1 MSGKFHTVN
10 QSIYGGTGGSGGK
23 GGVEGGNGG
32 TGEGPKMHYD
42 VQAEQFIV
50 NNHGIQQMD
59 SVERKQIIEWLS
71 PINFFLRQAD
81 ISQARQ
87 GGTGGWL
94 LVNPHFQE
102 WESGSGRTLWCHG
115 IPGAGKTVLASMIV
129 DHLSPKSQNGNLGV
143 ACIYL
148 NHKEAEDHTPTRLL
162 SSLWRQLVLGKDLGP
177 LPKKLYQQHQEK
189 QTPLSLDE
197 IFEVLCSAITEFLK
211 VYIVVDAVDEYPETQ
226 RQILLEYLAE
236 MGPTVN
242 LLITSRPHITPDS
255 ALPNPA
261 TLEIRANE
269 DDVGRYVDAQIRR
282 SPRLSKHVQSRI
294 NLREEI
300 HSAITCTV
308 DGMFLLAKLHIE
320 SLSTKST
327 VKGVREALKTLPK
340 TLNNSYND
348 AMKRIGDQNEES
360 RGIAHSTLTWV
371 ANAKRPLTVLDI
383 QTALAVEPGTKS
395 LDEDNI
401 LDMEIILSVCAG
413 LVIVDEQ
420 LLVVRLVHYTTQ
432 EYLDSIQPQQFPDAH
447 TQITRT
453 LLTYLAFDKIMDF
466 TSHDFSPLF
475 EYSQYCLAHAAGP
488 PEGAL
493 KDLLLDFLSQ
503 AAKLR
508 WKWLG
513 TWKSPPWTFSDWPR
527 QPSALWIAAAAD
539 LMEMVQFL
547 LERVPYLPDPECPE
561 IIVASNYGHLQMTQL
576 LVEHGANVNV
586 QGRYFGSALQAA
598 SYNGH
603 ENIVQLL
610 IEHGA
615 NVNAQG
621 GYYGSTL
628 QTASLKGHGNIV
640 QLLIEHGV
648 NVNAQGGHFGSAL
661 QAASYNGN
669 ENIIHLLI
677 EQGANVNVQG
687 GDFGSALQAASFNG
701 HINIVQLLIEHGAN
715 VNAQGGEYD
724 SALQAAS
731 AKGHVTIVQLL
742 IEHGANVNAQ
752 GGEYDSALQAASFEG
767 HGNIVQLLIE
777 QGADVNVM
785 SGLHGSALQ
794 VASKSGH
801 INIIQLL
808 IEHGADVNAQGGE
821 YGSALQAASL
831 EGHRNIVQLLIEQ
844 GANVNVQGGEYGT
857 ALQAASFEAHGNIV
871 QLLIEQGANIDAKG
885 GEYGSALQAASL
897 EGYENIVQLLIE
909 HGANVNVQG
918 GYLGSALQ
926 AASYKGHENIVH
938 LLIEQGANVKA
949 QGGKYGSALKVAL
962 QSDLRQAMTYDA
974 RPYNERL
981 QSLDNVVQILRDNG
995 AEEPDDEQ
1003 AAVCE

>member
-1 MSGKFHTVN
+1 MSHQASKFHTVN
-10 QSIYGGTGGSGGK
+10 QNIYGGTGGSGGK
-23 GGVEGGNGG
+23 GGIEGGNGG
-32 TGEGPKMHYD
+32 TGEGPKMHYN
-42 VQAEQFIV
+42 VKAEQFTVV
-50 NNHGIQQMD
+50 NNHGRQQMD

-71 PINFFLRQAD
+71 PINLFLRQAD

-87 GGTGGWL
+87 DGTGGWL
-94 LVNPHFQE
+94 LVHLHFQE
-102 WESGSGRTLWCHG
+102 WKSGSGRTLWCHG
-115 IPGAGKTVLASMIV
+115 ISGAGKTVLASMIV

-162 SSLWRQLVLGKDLGP
+162 SSLWRQLVLGKDFGP

-189 QTPLSLDE
+189 RTPLSLDE
-197 IFEVLCSAITEFLK
+197 VFEVLCSAITEFLK
-211 VYIVVDAVDEYPETQ
+211 VYIVADAVDEYPETQ
-226 RQILLEYLAE
+226 RQILLEYLAK

-242 LLITSRPHITPDS
+242 LMITSRPHITPDS
-255 ALPNPA
+255 VLPNPA

-300 HSAITCTV
+300 HSAITCAV

-320 SLSTKST
+320 SFSTKST

-348 AMKRIGDQNEES
+348 AMKRIGEQNEES
-360 RGIAHSTLTWV
+360 RAIAHSTLTWV

-432 EYLDSIQPQQFPDAH
+432 EYLDSLQPQQFPDAH

-466 TSHDFSPLF
+466 TNHDLLPLL

-493 KDLLLDFLSQ
+493 KDLLLEFLSQ
-503 AAKLR
+503 AGNSQ

-513 TWKSPPWTFSDWPR
+513 TWKSPPWTFSDWPL
-527 QPSALWIAAAAD
+527 QPSALWVAAATD
-539 LMEMVQFL
+539 LREIVQFL
-547 LERVPYLPDPECPE
+547 LERVPYLPDPDCPE

-576 LVEHGANVNV
+576 LVEHGANINVGSKYCGTPLHCASYNGHQTIVQLLIEHGANLNV
-586 QGRYFGSALQAA
+586 QGGVYDSALQAA
-598 SYNGH
+598 SYRGH

-615 NVNAQG
+615 NVNVQG
-621 GYYGSTL
+621 GAYNST
-628 QTASLKGHGNIV
+628 
-640 QLLIEHGV
+640 
-648 NVNAQGGHFGSAL
+648 L
-661 QAASYNGN
+661 QAASVRRHKT
-669 ENIIHLLI
+669 I
-677 EQGANVNVQG
+677 A
-687 GDFGSALQAASFNG
+687 
-701 HINIVQLLIEHGAN
+701 QLLIEHGAN
-715 VNAQGGEYD
+715 VNAQGGAY
-724 SALQAAS
+724 
-731 AKGHVTIVQLL
+731 
-742 IEHGANVNAQ
+742 N
-752 GGEYDSALQAASFEG
+752 
-767 HGNIVQLLIE
+767 
-777 QGADVNVM
+777 
-785 SGLHGSALQ
+785 
-794 VASKSGH
+794 
-801 INIIQLL
+801 
-808 IEHGADVNAQGGE
+808 
-821 YGSALQAASL
+821 SALQAASL
-831 EGHRNIVQLLIEQ
+831 EGH
-844 GANVNVQGGEYGT
+844 
-857 ALQAASFEAHGNIV
+857 
-871 QLLIEQGANIDAKG
+871 
-885 GEYGSALQAASL
+885 
-897 EGYENIVQLLIE
+897 ENIVQLLIE

-926 AASYKGHENIVH
+926 AASVSGHINIVQ
-938 LLIEQGANVKA
+938 LLIEQGANVNV
-949 QGGKYGSALKVAL
+949 QGGMYDSYYIRATHHRKIIPERSLTSQAIPGAPGFWS
-962 QSDLRQAMTYDA
+962 LRNPRRSVIKAM
-974 RPYNERL
+974 RL
-981 QSLDNVVQILRDNG
+981 M
-995 AEEPDDEQ
+995 
-1003 AAVCE
+1003 

>member
-1 MSGKFHTVN
+1 MSQQASKFHTVN
-10 QSIYGGTGGSGGK
+10 QIIYGGTGGSGGK

-32 TGEGPKMHYD
+32 TGEGPKMYYD
-42 VQAEQFIV
+42 VKAEQFTVV
-50 NNHGIQQMD
+50 NNHGIQQVD

-81 ISQARQ
+81 ILQARQ

-94 LVNPHFQE
+94 LADPHFQE

-162 SSLWRQLVLGKDLGP
+162 SSLWRQLVLGKDFGP
-177 LPKKLYQQHQEK
+177 LPKMLYQQHQEK

-197 IFEVLCSAITEFLK
+197 AFEVLCSAITEFLK

-226 RQILLEYLAE
+226 RQILFEYLAE

-242 LLITSRPHITPDS
+242 LMMTSRPHITPDS
-255 ALPNPA
+255 ALPNPT

-300 HSAITCTV
+300 HSAITSTV

-340 TLNNSYND
+340 TLNNSYDD
-348 AMKRIGDQNEES
+348 AMKRIGEQNEES
-360 RGIAHSTLTWV
+360 RAIAHSTLIWV
-371 ANAKRPLTVLDI
+371 ANAKRPLTVLEI

-453 LLTYLAFDKIMDF
+453 LLTYLAFDKIVDLKDDAN
-466 TSHDFSPLF
+466 HDSPPLF
-475 EYSQYCLAHAAGP
+475 GYSQYCLAHAAGP

-503 AAKLR
+503 GANLR
-508 WKWLG
+508 SRWLG
-513 TWKSPPWTFSDWPR
+513 TWESPPWTFLDWPQR
-527 QPSALWIAAAAD
+527 PSALWVAAATD
-539 LMEMVQFL
+539 LREIVQFL
-547 LERVPYLPDPECPE
+547 LERVPYLPDPDGPE
-561 IIVASNYGHLQMTQL
+561 IIVASNYGHLQITQL
-576 LVEHGANVNV
+576 LVEHGVNIDV
-586 QGRYFGSALQAA
+586 GSKYSGTPLHCASWNGHKHIVCFLIEQGADVNAQGGEYGSPLQAA

-615 NVNAQG
+615 DVNARG
-621 GYYGSTL
+621 GG
-628 QTASLKGHGNIV
+628 
-640 QLLIEHGV
+640 
-648 NVNAQGGHFGSAL
+648 
-661 QAASYNGN
+661 
-669 ENIIHLLI
+669 
-677 EQGANVNVQG
+677 
-687 GDFGSALQAASFNG
+687 
-701 HINIVQLLIEHGAN
+701 
-715 VNAQGGEYD
+715 YD

-731 AKGHVTIVQLL
+731 DNGHENIVQLLLEHGANVDAQGGVHDSALQGASYNGHETIVQLL
-742 IEHGANVNAQ
+742 IEHGADVNVQ
-752 GGEYDSALQAASFEG
+752 GGVHDSALQGASYNG
-767 HGNIVQLLIE
+767 HETIV
-777 QGADVNVM
+777 
-785 SGLHGSALQ
+785 
-794 VASKSGH
+794 
-801 INIIQLL
+801 QLL
-808 IEHGADVNAQGGE
+808 IEHGADVNVQGGHF
-821 YGSALQAASL
+821 GNPLQAASL
-831 EGHRNIVQLLIEQ
+831 EGHGKIVQLLIEQ
-844 GANVNVQGGEYGT
+844 GANVNVQGGH
-857 ALQAASFEAHGNIV
+857 FGNP
-871 QLLIEQGANIDAKG
+871 
-885 GEYGSALQAASL
+885 LQAASL
-897 EGYENIVQLLIE
+897 KGHGKIVQLLIE

-918 GYLGSALQ
+918 GEYDSALQ
-926 AASYKGHENIVH
+926 AASVGGCETIVQ
-938 LLIEQGANVKA
+938 LLIEQGADVNA
-949 QGGKYGSALKVAL
+949 QGGKYGSALRAAL
-962 QSDLRQAMTYDA
+962 HSHLRMARTYYDA
-974 RPYNERL
+974 RPYNERI
-981 QSLDNVVQILRDNG
+981 QSVDNVVQILRENG
-995 AEEPDDEQ
+995 AREPVDTGSSSESTASQESDDEQ
-1003 AAVCE
+1003 AAV

>member
-1 MSGKFHTVN
+1 MAASCSRERPSPRLKGEKTRIYANDSQFSVVCVLAVSPSAKAEFLDKSCGLYLSASKFHTVN
-10 QSIYGGTGGSGGK
+10 QNIYGGTGGGGGK
-23 GGVEGGNGG
+23 GGVEGGDGG
-32 TGEGPKMHYD
+32 TGEGPKMHYN

-94 LVNPHFQE
+94 LADPHFQE

-162 SSLWRQLVLGKDLGP
+162 SSLWRQLVLGKDFGP

-197 IFEVLCSAITEFLK
+197 AFEVLCSAITEFLK

-242 LLITSRPHITPDS
+242 LMITSRPHITPDS
-255 ALPNPA
+255 ALPNTA

-327 VKGVREALKTLPK
+327 VKGVREALKSLPK
-340 TLNNSYND
+340 TLNNSYDD
-348 AMKRIGDQNEES
+348 AMKRIGEQNEES
-360 RGIAHSTLTWV
+360 QAIAHSTLTWV
-371 ANAKRPLTVLDI
+371 ANAKRPLTVLEI

-432 EYLDSIQPQQFPDAH
+432 EYLDSVQPQQFPDAH
-447 TQITRT
+447 TQITCT
-453 LLTYLAFDKIMDF
+453 LLTYLAFDKMMDF
-466 TSHDFSPLF
+466 EEDANGDIPPLLG
-475 EYSQYCLAHAAGP
+475 YSQYCLAHAAGP

-503 AAKLR
+503 GANPR
-508 WKWLG
+508 QKWPG
-513 TWKSPPWTFSDWPR
+513 AWESPPWTFSDWPR
-527 QPSALWIAAAAD
+527 RPSALWVAAATD
-539 LMEMVQFL
+539 LREIVQFL
-547 LERVPYLPDPECPE
+547 LETVPYVPDPDCPE
-561 IIVASNYGHLQMTQL
+561 IIIASNYGHLQMTQL
-576 LVEHGANVNV
+576 LVEHGANINVGSTHSGTPLHCASYNGHKHIVCFLIEQGADVNV
-586 QGRYFGSALQAA
+586 QGGHFGSALLAASHSGHGNIVQLLIEHGANVNTQGGDFDSALQAA
-598 SYNGH
+598 SLQGH
-603 ENIVQLL
+603 GNIVQLL

-621 GYYGSTL
+621 GYYDSAL
-628 QTASLKGHGNIV
+628 QTASLKGHENIV
-640 QLLIEHGV
+640 Q
-648 NVNAQGGHFGSAL
+648 
-661 QAASYNGN
+661 
-669 ENIIHLLI
+669 LLI

-687 GDFGSALQAASFNG
+687 GHCGSALQAASSG
-701 HINIVQLLIEHGAN
+701 GYENIVQLLIEHGANAASLEGHENIVQLLIEQGANVNAQGGDNDSPLQAASYNGHENIVQLLIEYGAN

-731 AKGHVTIVQLL
+731 H
-742 IEHGANVNAQ
+742 
-752 GGEYDSALQAASFEG
+752 EG
-767 HGNIVQLLIE
+767 HG
-777 QGADVNVM
+777 
-785 SGLHGSALQ
+785 
-794 VASKSGH
+794 K
-801 INIIQLL
+801 
-808 IEHGADVNAQGGE
+808 
-821 YGSALQAASL
+821 
-831 EGHRNIVQLLIEQ
+831 IVQLLIEQ
-844 GANVNVQGGEYGT
+844 GANVN
-857 ALQAASFEAHGNIV
+857 
-871 QLLIEQGANIDAKG
+871 
-885 GEYGSALQAASL
+885 
-897 EGYENIVQLLIE
+897 
-909 HGANVNVQG
+909 
-918 GYLGSALQ
+918 
-926 AASYKGHENIVH
+926 
-938 LLIEQGANVKA
+938 A
-949 QGGKYGSALKVAL
+949 QGGKYGSALQAAL
-962 QSDLRQAMTYDA
+962 QSDLRRGWGWAYDP
-974 RPYNERL
+974 RPHNERI
-981 QSLDNVVQILRDNG
+981 QSLDNIVQILRENG
-995 AEEPDDEQ
+995 AREPVDTGSSSESTASEESDDEQ
-1003 AAVCE
+1003 AAV

>member
-1 MSGKFHTVN
+1 MSHQASKFHTVN
-10 QSIYGGTGGSGGK
+10 QNIYGGTGGGGGK
-23 GGVEGGNGG
+23 GGVEGGDGG

-94 LVNPHFQE
+94 LADPHFQE

-115 IPGAGKTVLASMIV
+115 ISGAGKTVLASMIV

-162 SSLWRQLVLGKDLGP
+162 SSLWRQLVLGKNLGP

-197 IFEVLCSAITEFLK
+197 VFEVLCSAITEFLK

-226 RQILLEYLAE
+226 RQILFEYLVE

-242 LLITSRPHITPDS
+242 LMITSRPHITPDS

-261 TLEIRANE
+261 TVEIRANE

-294 NLREEI
+294 NLQEEI
-300 HSAITCTV
+300 HSAITSTV

-340 TLNNSYND
+340 TLNNSYDD
-348 AMKRIGDQNEES
+348 AMKRIGEQNEES
-360 RGIAHSTLTWV
+360 RAIAHSTLTWV
-371 ANAKRPLTVLDI
+371 VNAKRPLTVLEI

-453 LLTYLAFDKIMDF
+453 LLTYLAFEKIMDF
-466 TSHDFSPLF
+466 KQDINHVFPPLL

-503 AAKLR
+503 GANPR
-508 WKWLG
+508 RKWLG
-513 TWKSPPWTFSDWPR
+513 AWQSPPWTFWDWPR
-527 QPSALWIAAAAD
+527 LPSALWIAAATD
-539 LMEMVQFL
+539 LREIVQFL
-547 LERVPYLPDPECPE
+547 LERVPYVPDPDCPE
-561 IIVASNYGHLQMTQL
+561 IIVASNYGHFQMT
-576 LVEHGANVNV
+576 
-586 QGRYFGSALQAA
+586 
-598 SYNGH
+598 
-603 ENIVQLL
+603 QLL

-621 GYYGSTL
+621 GY
-628 QTASLKGHGNIV
+628 
-640 QLLIEHGV
+640 
-648 NVNAQGGHFGSAL
+648 FGSAL
-661 QAASYNGN
+661 QAASVRGHI
-669 ENIIHLLI
+669 NIVQLLI
-677 EQGANVNVQG
+677 EQGANVNAQG
-687 GDFGSALQAASFNG
+687 GVYNSALQAASFNG
-701 HINIVQLLIEHGAN
+701 HKHMVCFLIEQGANVNLQGGVYHNALQAASYFGHENIVQLLIEQGANINAEGGEYHNALQAASLEGHINVVQLLIDHGAN
-715 VNAQGGEYD
+715 VNAQGREYD

-731 AKGHVTIVQLL
+731 IGGHETIVQLL

-752 GGEYDSALQAASFEG
+752 GGEYGNTLQAASYWG
-767 HGNIVQLLIE
+767 H
-777 QGADVNVM
+777 
-785 SGLHGSALQ
+785 
-794 VASKSGH
+794 
-801 INIIQLL
+801 
-808 IEHGADVNAQGGE
+808 
-821 YGSALQAASL
+821 
-831 EGHRNIVQLLIEQ
+831 
-844 GANVNVQGGEYGT
+844 
-857 ALQAASFEAHGNIV
+857 
-871 QLLIEQGANIDAKG
+871 
-885 GEYGSALQAASL
+885 
-897 EGYENIVQLLIE
+897 ENIVQLLIE

-918 GYLGSALQ
+918 GKYGSALQ

-938 LLIEQGANVKA
+938 LLIEQGANVNA
-949 QGGKYGSALKVAL
+949 QGGKYCSALYAAL
-962 QSDLRQAMTYDA
+962 QSHLRDAWAYDP
-974 RPYNERL
+974 RPHNERI
-981 QSLDNVVQILRDNG
+981 QSLDNVVEILRENG
-995 AEEPDDEQ
+995 AREPVDTGSSSESSASEESDEEQ
-1003 AAVCE
+1003 AAV

>member
-1 MSGKFHTVN
+1 MSEQVRENPALAEPRTSTEVRFGF
-10 QSIYGGTGGSGGK
+10 GSGS
-23 GGVEGGNGG
+23 E
-32 TGEGPKMHYD
+32 
-42 VQAEQFIV
+42 
-50 NNHGIQQMD
+50 
-59 SVERKQIIEWLS
+59 SVLNPTPATLLS

-94 LVNPHFQE
+94 LADPHFQE

-115 IPGAGKTVLASMIV
+115 IPGAGKTVLASMVV

-162 SSLWRQLVLGKDLGP
+162 ASLWRQLVLGKDLGP

-197 IFEVLCSAITEFLK
+197 AFEVLCSAITEFLK

-226 RQILLEYLAE
+226 RQILFEYLAE

-242 LLITSRPHITPDS
+242 LMITSRPHITPDS
-255 ALPNPA
+255 ALPNPT
-261 TLEIRANE
+261 TLEIHANE
-269 DDVGRYVDAQIRR
+269 DDVGRYVDPQIRR
-282 SPRLSKHVQSRI
+282 SPRLSKHVQSHI

-327 VKGVREALKTLPK
+327 VKGVREALKALPK
-340 TLNNSYND
+340 TLNNSYDD
-348 AMKRIGDQNEES
+348 AMKRIGEQNEES
-360 RGIAHSTLTWV
+360 RAIAHSTLTWV

-383 QTALAVEPGTKS
+383 QTALAVKPETKS

-453 LLTYLAFDKIMDF
+453 LLTYLAFDKMMDF
-466 TSHDFSPLF
+466 EKDANHDPPPLLG
-475 EYSQYCLAHAAGP
+475 YSQYCLAHAAGP

-503 AAKLR
+503 AANPR
-508 WKWLG
+508 WKWPG
-513 TWKSPPWTFSDWPR
+513 TWESPPWTFLNWPLR
-527 QPSALWIAAAAD
+527 PSALWVAAATD
-539 LMEMVQFL
+539 LREIVQFL
-547 LERVPYLPDPECPE
+547 LERVPYVPDPDCPE

-586 QGRYFGSALQAA
+586 QGGEYDSALQAA

-621 GYYGSTL
+621 GEYD
-628 QTASLKGHGNIV
+628 
-640 QLLIEHGV
+640 
-648 NVNAQGGHFGSAL
+648 SAL
-661 QAASYNGN
+661 QAASYNGH
-669 ENIIHLLI
+669 E
-677 EQGANVNVQG
+677 
-687 GDFGSALQAASFNG
+687 
-701 HINIVQLLIEHGAN
+701 NIVQLLIEHGAN

-731 AKGHVTIVQLL
+731 YMGHKNIVQLL
-742 IEHGANVNAQ
+742 IEHGANVNLQGGVYNSALQAASLEGHINIVQLLIEHGANVNLQGGVYNSALQAASLEGHENIVQLLIEQGANVNAQGGDYDSPLQAASYNGHENIVQLLIEYGANVNAQ
-752 GGEYDSALQAASFEG
+752 GGEYDSALQAASHEG
-767 HGNIVQLLIE
+767 HG
-777 QGADVNVM
+777 
-785 SGLHGSALQ
+785 
-794 VASKSGH
+794 K
-801 INIIQLL
+801 
-808 IEHGADVNAQGGE
+808 
-821 YGSALQAASL
+821 
-831 EGHRNIVQLLIEQ
+831 IVQLLIEQ
-844 GANVNVQGGEYGT
+844 GANVN
-857 ALQAASFEAHGNIV
+857 
-871 QLLIEQGANIDAKG
+871 
-885 GEYGSALQAASL
+885 
-897 EGYENIVQLLIE
+897 
-909 HGANVNVQG
+909 
-918 GYLGSALQ
+918 
-926 AASYKGHENIVH
+926 
-938 LLIEQGANVKA
+938 A
-949 QGGKYGSALKVAL
+949 QGGKYGSALQAAL
-962 QSDLRQAMTYDA
+962 QSDLRRGWGWAYDP
-974 RPYNERL
+974 RPHNERI
-981 QSLDNVVQILRDNG
+981 QSLDNVVEILRENG
-995 AEEPDDEQ
+995 AREPVDTGSSSESSASEESDEEQ
-1003 AAVCE
+1003 AAV

>member
-1 MSGKFHTVN
+1 MSHQASKFHTVN
-10 QSIYGGTGGSGGK
+10 QIIYGGTGGGGGK
-23 GGVEGGNGG
+23 GGVEGGDGG

-94 LVNPHFQE
+94 LADPHFQE

-115 IPGAGKTVLASMIV
+115 IPGAGKTVLVSMIV
-129 DHLSPKSQNGNLGV
+129 DHLSPRSQNGNLGV

-148 NHKEAEDHTPTRLL
+148 NHKEAEDHTPTGLL

-197 IFEVLCSAITEFLK
+197 VFEVLCSVITEFLK

-226 RQILLEYLAE
+226 RQILFEYLAE

-242 LLITSRPHITPDS
+242 LMITSRPHITPDS
-255 ALPNPA
+255 ALPNTA

-340 TLNNSYND
+340 TLNNSYDD
-348 AMKRIGDQNEES
+348 AMKHIGEQNEES
-360 RGIAHSTLTWV
+360 RAIAHSTLTWV
-371 ANAKRPLTVLDI
+371 ANAKRPLTVLEI

-432 EYLDSIQPQQFPDAH
+432 EYLDRIQPQQFPDAH
-447 TQITRT
+447 IQITRT
-453 LLTYLAFDKIMDF
+453 LLTYLAFDKMMDF
-466 TSHDFSPLF
+466 EKDANHDPPPLLG
-475 EYSQYCLAHAAGP
+475 YSQYCLAHAAGP

-503 AAKLR
+503 AGNSR
-508 WKWLG
+508 WNWRG
-513 TWKSPPWTFSDWPR
+513 TWESPPWTFSNWPLR
-527 QPSALWIAAAAD
+527 PSALWVAAATD
-539 LMEMVQFL
+539 LREIVQFL
-547 LERVPYLPDPECPE
+547 LETVPYVPDPDCPE

-576 LVEHGANVNV
+576 LVEHGANINVGSKHSGTPLHRASYNGHKHIVCFLIEQGANVNA
-586 QGRYFGSALQAA
+586 QGGGYNSALQAA

-621 GYYGSTL
+621 GVYDSAL
-628 QTASLKGHGNIV
+628 QAASLQGHGNIV
-640 QLLIEHGV
+640 QLLIENGA
-648 NVNAQGGHFGSAL
+648 NVNAQGGEFGSAL
-661 QAASYNGN
+661 QAASL
-669 ENIIHLLI
+669 E
-677 EQGANVNVQG
+677 
-687 GDFGSALQAASFNG
+687 G

-715 VNAQGGEYD
+715 ANLQGGGYN

-731 AKGHVTIVQLL
+731 YNGHENIVQLL
-742 IEHGANVNAQ
+742 IKHGANVNAQ
-752 GGEYDSALQAASFEG
+752 GGYF
-767 HGNIVQLLIE
+767 
-777 QGADVNVM
+777 
-785 SGLHGSALQ
+785 
-794 VASKSGH
+794 
-801 INIIQLL
+801 
-808 IEHGADVNAQGGE
+808 
-821 YGSALQAASL
+821 GSALQAASYN
-831 EGHRNIVQLLIEQ
+831 GHENIVQLLIEQ
-844 GANVNVQGGEYGT
+844 GANVNAQGGDYDSP
-857 ALQAASFEAHGNIV
+857 LQAASYNGH
-871 QLLIEQGANIDAKG
+871 
-885 GEYGSALQAASL
+885 
-897 EGYENIVQLLIE
+897 ENIVQLLIE

-918 GYLGSALQ
+918 GSWGSALQ
-926 AASYKGHENIVH
+926 AASVKGHGSIVQ
-938 LLIEQGANVKA
+938 LLIEQGANVNVQGGYFGSTLQAASVEGHGNIVQLLIEQGANVNA
-949 QGGKYGSALKVAL
+949 QGGKYASALQAAL
-962 QSDLRQAMTYDA
+962 QSDLRNTMPNYA
-974 RPYNERL
+974 RPYNERI
-981 QSLDNVVQILRDNG
+981 QSLDNVVQILRENG
-995 AEEPDDEQ
+995 AREPVDTGSISESTASEESDDEQ
-1003 AAVCE
+1003 AAV

>member
-1 MSGKFHTVN
+1 MSQQASKFHTVN
-10 QSIYGGTGGSGGK
+10 QIIYGGTGGSGGK

-32 TGEGPKMHYD
+32 AGEGPKMYYD
-42 VQAEQFIV
+42 VKAEQFTVV

-94 LVNPHFQE
+94 LADPHFQE

-189 QTPLSLDE
+189 QIPLSLDE
-197 IFEVLCSAITEFLK
+197 VFEVLCSAITEFLK

-226 RQILLEYLAE
+226 RQILFEYLAE

-242 LLITSRPHITPDS
+242 LMITSRPHITPDS

-261 TLEIRANE
+261 TVEIRANE

-300 HSAITCTV
+300 HSAITSTV

-340 TLNNSYND
+340 TLNNSYDD
-348 AMKRIGDQNEES
+348 AMKRIREQNEES
-360 RGIAHSTLTWV
+360 RAIAHSTLTWV
-371 ANAKRPLTVLDI
+371 ANAKRPLTVLEI

-447 TQITRT
+447 TQIACT
-453 LLTYLAFDKIMDF
+453 LLTYLAFDKMMDF
-466 TSHDFSPLF
+466 EEDANGDIPPLLG
-475 EYSQYCLAHAAGP
+475 YSQYCLAHAAGP

-503 AAKLR
+503 GANPR
-508 WKWLG
+508 RKWLG
-513 TWKSPPWTFSDWPR
+513 AWESPPWTFLDWPLR
-527 QPSALWIAAAAD
+527 PSALWIAAATD
-539 LMEMVQFL
+539 LRGIVQFL
-547 LERVPYLPDPECPE
+547 LERVPYVPDPDCPE

-586 QGRYFGSALQAA
+586 QGEVYISALQAASLSGHVNIVQLLIEYGANVNVQGGFWGSALQAVSSNGHENIVQLLIDHGANVNVQGGYYGSALLAASYNGHGNIVQLLIEQGTNINAEGGEYGNALQAASYNGHENIVQLLIEQGANLLIEHGANVNVQGGDFGSALQAASFEGHGNIVQLLIEQGANVNAQGGQYNSALQAA

-615 NVNAQG
+615 NVNVQG
-621 GYYGSTL
+621 GVY
-628 QTASLKGHGNIV
+628 V
-640 QLLIEHGV
+640 
-648 NVNAQGGHFGSAL
+648 SAL
-661 QAASYNGN
+661 QAASMSGHI
-669 ENIIHLLI
+669 NIVQLLM

-687 GDFGSALQAASFNG
+687 RYFGSALQAVSLEG
-701 HINIVQLLIEHGAN
+701 HENIVQLLIGQGASI
-715 VNAQGGEYD
+715 NAEGGEYGN
-724 SALQAAS
+724 ALQAAS
-731 AKGHVTIVQLL
+731 YKGQ
-742 IEHGANVNAQ
+742 E
-752 GGEYDSALQAASFEG
+752 
-767 HGNIVQLLIE
+767 NIVHLLIE
-777 QGADVNVM
+777 QGAN
-785 SGLHGSALQ
+785 
-794 VASKSGH
+794 
-801 INIIQLL
+801 
-808 IEHGADVNAQGGE
+808 VNAQGGE
-821 YGSALQAASL
+821 YGSALQAA
-831 EGHRNIVQLLIEQ
+831 
-844 GANVNVQGGEYGT
+844 
-857 ALQAASFEAHGNIV
+857 
-871 QLLIEQGANIDAKG
+871 
-885 GEYGSALQAASL
+885 
-897 EGYENIVQLLIE
+897 
-909 HGANVNVQG
+909 
-918 GYLGSALQ
+918 
-926 AASYKGHENIVH
+926 
-938 LLIEQGANVKA
+938 
-949 QGGKYGSALKVAL
+949 L
-962 QSDLRQAMTYDA
+962 QSDLRVARTYDA
-974 RPYNERL
+974 RPYNERI
-981 QSLDNVVQILRDNG
+981 QSLDNVVQILRENG
-995 AEEPDDEQ
+995 AREPVDTGSSSESTATASEESDDEQ
-1003 AAVCE
+1003 AAV

>member
-1 MSGKFHTVN
+1 MSHQASKFHTVN
-10 QSIYGGTGGSGGK
+10 QIIHGGTGGSGGK
-23 GGVEGGNGG
+23 GGIEGGNGG
-32 TGEGPKMHYD
+32 TGEGPKMHYN

-94 LVNPHFQE
+94 LVHLHFQE
-102 WESGSGRTLWCHG
+102 WKSGSGRTLWCHG

-162 SSLWRQLVLGKDLGP
+162 SSLWRQLVLGKDFGP

-197 IFEVLCSAITEFLK
+197 VSEVLCSAITEFLK

-226 RQILLEYLAE
+226 REILFEYLTE
-236 MGPTVN
+236 IGPTVN

-282 SPRLSKHVQSRI
+282 SPRLSRHVQSRI
-294 NLREEI
+294 NLREKI
-300 HSAITCTV
+300 HSAITSTV

-340 TLNNSYND
+340 TLNNSYDD
-348 AMKRIGDQNEES
+348 AMKRIGEQNEES
-360 RGIAHSTLTWV
+360 QAIAHSTLTWV
-371 ANAKRPLTVLDI
+371 ANAKQPLTVLDI

-413 LVIVDEQ
+413 LVTVDKQ

-453 LLTYLAFDKIMDF
+453 LLTYLAFDKIMDCKK
-466 TSHDFSPLF
+466 D
-475 EYSQYCLAHAAGP
+475 ANGP

-493 KDLLLDFLSQ
+493 KDLLLEFLSQ
-503 AAKLR
+503 AAKAR
-508 WKWLG
+508 RKWLVA
-513 TWKSPPWTFSDWPR
+513 WQSPPWTFLDWPLR
-527 QPSALWIAAAAD
+527 PSALWIAAARD
-539 LMEMVQFL
+539 LREIVQFL
-547 LERVPYLPDPECPE
+547 LETA
-561 IIVASNYGHLQMTQL
+561 ASVKGHGSVVQL
-576 LVEHGANVNV
+576 LIEHGADVNV
-586 QGRYFGSALQAA
+586 QGGAYNSPLQAA

-615 NVNAQG
+615 DVNAQG
-621 GYYGSTL
+621 GEYDGTL
-628 QTASLKGHGNIV
+628 QAASYMGHETIV
-640 QLLIEHGV
+640 QLLIEHGADV
-648 NVNAQGGHFGSAL
+648 NVQVAAHNSALQAASLAGHENIVQLFIEQGANVNAQGGYFGSAL
-661 QAASYNGN
+661 QAASL
-669 ENIIHLLI
+669 E
-677 EQGANVNVQG
+677 
-687 GDFGSALQAASFNG
+687 G

-715 VNAQGGEYD
+715 VNTQGGEYD

-731 AKGHVTIVQLL
+731 TGGHKTIVQLL
-742 IEHGANVNAQ
+742 IGHGAKVNMQ
-752 GGEYDSALQAASFEG
+752 GGEYDSALQAASIGG
-767 HGNIVQLLIE
+767 H
-777 QGADVNVM
+777 
-785 SGLHGSALQ
+785 
-794 VASKSGH
+794 KS
-801 INIIQLL
+801 
-808 IEHGADVNAQGGE
+808 
-821 YGSALQAASL
+821 
-831 EGHRNIVQLLIEQ
+831 IVQLLIEQ
-844 GANVNVQGGEYGT
+844 GANVNVHGGYFGST
-857 ALQAASFEAHGNIV
+857 LQAASFEGH
-871 QLLIEQGANIDAKG
+871 
-885 GEYGSALQAASL
+885 
-897 EGYENIVQLLIE
+897 ENIVQLLIE
-909 HGANVNVQG
+909 RGANVNVQG
-918 GYLGSALQ
+918 GKYDSALQ

-938 LLIEQGANVKA
+938 LLIEQGSNVNA
-949 QGGKYGSALKVAL
+949 QGGEYGSALQAAL
-962 QSDLRQAMTYDA
+962 QSHLRQGMAFDA
-974 RPYNERL
+974 RPYNERI
-981 QSLDNVVQILRDNG
+981 QSLDNVVQILRENG
-995 AEEPDDEQ
+995 AREPVNTGSSSESTASEESDDEQ
-1003 AAVCE
+1003 AAV